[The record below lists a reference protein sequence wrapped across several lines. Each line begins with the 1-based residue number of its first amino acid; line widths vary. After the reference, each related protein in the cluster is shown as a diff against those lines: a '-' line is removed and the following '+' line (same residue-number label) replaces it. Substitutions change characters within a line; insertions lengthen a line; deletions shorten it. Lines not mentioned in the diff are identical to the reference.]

1 MRISDWSSDV
11 CSSDLLT
18 WETVFDPCTN
28 IAALGRVLTQNYS
41 AAINGRDPQDALR
54 VALSLYNT
62 GSALRG
68 FNNGYVA
75 KVVRNA
81 SFAPIATE
89 PSASPLPLSAMNG
102 RAIAEYSGTVESPAV
117 TIP

>member
-1 MRISDWSSDV
+1 MRA
-11 CSSDLLT
+11 LGLT

-81 SFAPIATE
+81 GFRSEEHTSELQSLMRISYAVICLKTKTNTQP
-89 PSASPLPLSAMNG
+89 PLH
-102 RAIAEYSGTVESPAV
+102 
-117 TIP
+117 